1 MQWTCFLFVGMFSD
15 HWLSRQLIISKFSSQ
30 IIMQSKND
38 YVDEKVKSILTDL
51 GYTKTRHHD
60 IYVTY
65 VVNMIIL

>member
-1 MQWTCFLFVGMFSD
+1 
-15 HWLSRQLIISKFSSQ
+15 
-30 IIMQSKND
+30 MQSKND
-38 YVDEKVKSILTDL
+38 YVDEKVGSILTDL

>member
-1 MQWTCFLFVGMFSD
+1 
-15 HWLSRQLIISKFSSQ
+15 
-30 IIMQSKND
+30 MQSKND

-60 IYVTY
+60 IYVAY